1 MLKDY
6 YNPNLSPKYQ
16 SRIAR
21 ALALFP
27 SWTVF
32 ASYAQAR
39 SYRASQDYKDENG
52 RYHLSIV
59 LYDGFYYLMTK
70 EQLHRLKLFL
80 HSCSLDNS
88 MDHHISE
95 LDKLFNSTME
105 AFV

>member
-27 SWTVF
+27 SWSVF
-32 ASYAQAR
+32 SSYAQAR

-52 RYHLSIV
+52 RYHLYIV

-70 EQLHRLKLFL
+70 EQRYRFKLLLRTF
-80 HSCSLDNS
+80 SLNTS
-88 MDHHISE
+88 MDYHISGF
-95 LDKLFNSTME
+95 DNLFNPE
-105 AFV
+105 K